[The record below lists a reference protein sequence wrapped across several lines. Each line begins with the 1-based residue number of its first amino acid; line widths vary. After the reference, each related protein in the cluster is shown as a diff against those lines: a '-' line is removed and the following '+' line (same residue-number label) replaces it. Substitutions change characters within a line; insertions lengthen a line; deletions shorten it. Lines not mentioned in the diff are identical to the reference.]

1 MNVAM
6 VLLLFATVLVL
17 DGRIVWKGTPRGV
30 KIIYF
35 SMLLPS
41 FVLLLLYSLDVPV
54 PALGSAIT
62 RALKAMLPFVS

>member
-6 VLLLFATVLVL
+6 VLVLFAGVLAL
-17 DGRIVWKGTPRGV
+17 DGRTIWKGTSTGV

-41 FVLLLLYSLDVPV
+41 FVVLLLYSLDIPL
-54 PALGSAIT
+54 PAPGSAMT